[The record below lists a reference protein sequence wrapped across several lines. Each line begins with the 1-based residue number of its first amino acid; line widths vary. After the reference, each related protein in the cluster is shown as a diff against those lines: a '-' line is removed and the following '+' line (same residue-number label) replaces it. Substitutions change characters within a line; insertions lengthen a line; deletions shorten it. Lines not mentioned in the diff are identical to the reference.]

1 MCTRPGVFSVKLYTL
16 KMCVI
21 CSHKAVV
28 STRGCAECRQVE
40 TKALTRR
47 RHTEWIV
54 EPYRA
59 QLFSIS
65 FSFFFFLSN
74 VGDVGLLEWFY
85 FGSRFMACPR
95 VYVPLMRLR
104 QSTLLTDDGHS
115 VMLFLFVSG
124 VREASALSFCRCL
137 ELMYIAGLTVYLGRG
152 GERGPRSHV
161 RYSSG

>member
-1 MCTRPGVFSVKLYTL
+1 MSASRNKSFDAKKAHGVDSGALQ
-16 KMCVI
+16 
-21 CSHKAVV
+21 
-28 STRGCAECRQVE
+28 STAFFC
-40 TKALTRR
+40 
-47 RHTEWIV
+47 
-54 EPYRA
+54 
-59 QLFSIS
+59 LFL
-65 FSFFFFLSN
+65 FLFFLSYL
-74 VGDVGLLEWFY
+74 GYGGLLEWFY
-85 FGSRFMACPR
+85 FGLRFMAFPR
-95 VYVPLMRLR
+95 VYVPLMRLQ